1 MLVCEELYTF
11 FETLMIDDQRKHTL
25 TKYATT
31 KGVKTKVISDHNPMF
46 AKFAMNY
53 EKSRQSA
60 PRRKIFNLKNKE
72 CQQSFYETTSHG
84 EKLQSCFQSNNS
96 FENQSN
102 KFFKSLDDTL
112 HKCFKKIRVRK
123 SGQKV
128 SGHASDVQT
137 LIKQK
142 TKLSSSLSNTTCRL
156 GRQITEN
163 VIQEIE
169 DDICSKSADRNA
181 EIVKEYVQSMTNG
194 TGNFSQLS
202 MWKLKNELCP
212 NSADPPM
219 AKRDKYGTLI
229 SAPSL
234 LKKLYLDTYTERL
247 RNREIRPEITDLY
260 EMKCELWKLQF
271 EALKTRKSR
280 PWEVSDLDKVLKK
293 LKNNKTR
300 DPQGLINEI
309 FKPGVIGMDLK

>member
-1 MLVCEELYTF
+1 
-11 FETLMIDDQRKHTL
+11 
-25 TKYATT
+25 
-31 KGVKTKVISDHNPMF
+31 
-46 AKFAMNY
+46 
-53 EKSRQSA
+53 
-60 PRRKIFNLKNKE
+60 
-72 CQQSFYETTSHG
+72 
-84 EKLQSCFQSNNS
+84 
-96 FENQSN
+96 
-102 KFFKSLDDTL
+102 
-112 HKCFKKIRVRK
+112 VRK

-128 SGHASDVQT
+128 SGHSDVQT
-137 LIKQK
+137 LIEQK
-142 TKLSSSLSNTTCRL
+142 TKLSLSLSNSTCRL

-169 DDICSKSADRNA
+169 DNICSKSADRNA
-181 EIVKEYVQSMTNG
+181 EIVKEYVQSMTIG

-202 MWKLKNELCP
+202 MWKLKNKLFP
-212 NSADPPM
+212 NSVDPPM

-260 EMKCELWKLQF
+260 EMKCELWNLQF
-271 EALKTRKSR
+271 EALKSRKSR

-309 FKPGVIGMDLK
+309 FKPGVIGMDLKLAILNLFNGIKVELYFPQFLQFANITTIYKKKGSRQDLNNDRGIFVVSVLRMILDSLVYEEKYPEVDRNMSDSNIGARRDKNIRNHLFVVYGIINAVLNGRDSCMDIQIYVVE